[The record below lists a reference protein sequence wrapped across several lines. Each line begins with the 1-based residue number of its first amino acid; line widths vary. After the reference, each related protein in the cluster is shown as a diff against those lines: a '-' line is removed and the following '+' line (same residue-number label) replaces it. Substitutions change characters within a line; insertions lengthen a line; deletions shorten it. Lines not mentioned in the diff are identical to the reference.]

1 MTGFF
6 NPQGFLTAMRQE
18 VTRMHKGWAL
28 DSVTLA
34 NDVTKH
40 NYEDVSAG
48 PNEGVY
54 VHGLY
59 LDGAGWDRKNN
70 RLCDPMPKV
79 LNVQMPIIHIYA
91 VNSTAPKDSALYTCP
106 CYKKVIYSLAP
117 KVVILT
123 HSLAAKNRSYL
134 YFAIVAENKCGTF
147 KMDSS
152 WCCALVRHQV
162 NPCSYLYIFLYNHV
176 QSSSFQKFLFQFSS
190 LIQIKKVSFNF

>member
-106 CYKKVIYSLAP
+106 CYKKVICSLAP
-117 KVVILT
+117 KAANLT
-123 HSLAAKNRSYL
+123 QFLAATNRSYL
-134 YFAIVAENKCGTF
+134 YFAIVAKDKCGTF

-162 NPCSYLYIFLYNHV
+162 NPCSYLYIVLYIHV
-176 QSSSFQKFLFQFSS
+176 QSSSFQILFQFSS